1 MLAGP
6 EAHHLIHVMR
16 ATPGAEVT
24 LFDGSGFEFS
34 ATVEKVGRSEVELAV
49 TGREQIDRELPLEL
63 TLAVAL
69 PKGDRQKW
77 LVEKAVELG
86 VSRIV
91 PLRTERSVAL
101 RMHKGPVEKVLARLQ
116 RTVVEASK
124 QCGRN
129 RLLEITEPQAW
140 ADLVKQSGDV
150 ACRLVAHPSHRSEAA
165 EPVPI
170 GAALLAIDPC
180 IANDRGR
187 SPVPWRNPLEP
198 RIDYAKINKGLPSD
212 GSPDAVLV
220 AIGPEGGFSPE
231 EIALATAAGWTCVDL
246 GPRTLRIE
254 TAALM
259 LAALVAASVQ
269 AT

>member
-16 ATPGAEVT
+16 AAPGAEVT

-34 ATVEKVGRSEVELAV
+34 ATVEKVGRTEVELAV
-49 TGREQIDRELPLEL
+49 LGREEIDRELPLEL

-91 PLRTERSVAL
+91 PLRTDRSVAL
-101 RMHKGPVEKVLARLQ
+101 PVQKALARLQ

-129 RLLEITEPQAW
+129 RLLEITDPRTW
-140 ADLVKQSGDV
+140 PNLVERNGDV

-165 EPVPI
+165 EPLPI
-170 GAALLAIDPC
+170 
-180 IANDRGR
+180 R
-187 SPVPWRNPLEP
+187 SVLPP
-198 RIDYAKINKGLPSD
+198 DGL
-212 GSPDAVLV
+212 PDAVLL

-231 EIALATAAGWTCVDL
+231 EIALATTAGWTCVDL
-246 GPRTLRIE
+246 GPRILRIE

-259 LAALVAASVQ
+259 LAALVAGSVQ